1 MSIHTATDTIAAI
14 ATPLG
19 NGGIGVVRLSGPQAG
34 DIFNQVFTGESAPLA
49 HPRRLILGQV
59 RDGSGAVLDSC
70 LGVWMP
76 GPHSYTGEDVAEL
89 QCHGGVRLLR
99 LVLQS
104 LLDAGAR
111 LANPG
116 EFTLRAFLNG
126 RLDLSQ
132 AEAVLDLIQAKTPTT
147 VQLAT
152 AQLQG
157 ALGKPLA
164 QLEAALTQLRAALTV
179 AVDFPEDADAPSPQ
193 QILDSLDQMGTE
205 LDRLLRNADQGQL
218 YREGVRAVLVGA
230 ANAGKSSLLNA
241 LLATDRAI
249 VTDQAGTTRD
259 IINETLD
266 LDGLPLVLTDTA
278 GLRAPDGLDPA
289 EQQGMLRSREAMAA
303 AQILLLVVDS
313 LDPSPD
319 WPDLLAETAGHHR
332 LILLNK
338 TDITPADQLA
348 ALLARCR
355 HLAPDGTLIPIS
367 AKTGAGLD
375 QLRQAILEQ
384 CTGSVDQEQ
393 ASPLVINARH
403 HQELL
408 AARACLLAARATLE
422 SGLPVDLTGVDLE
435 EAAFHLGQVS
445 GSQAGEALLDT
456 IFSQFCLGK

>member
-1 MSIHTATDTIAAI
+1 MSIQTVTDTIAAI

-19 NGGIGVVRLSGPQAG
+19 NGGVGIVRLSGPQAAA
-34 DIFNQVFTGESAPLA
+34 IFTRTFTGARLSLA
-49 HPRRLILGQV
+49 QPRRLILGQAQ
-59 RDGSGAVLDSC
+59 DEHGTPLDRC

-89 QCHGGVRLLR
+89 QCHGGVLLLR
-99 LVLQS
+99 LVLQAV
-104 LLDAGAR
+104 LDAGAR

-126 RLDLSQ
+126 RMDLSQ
-132 AEAVLDLIQAKTPTT
+132 AEAVLDLIQAKTPTSA
-147 VQLAT
+147 QLAT

-157 ALGKPLA
+157 ALRKPLS
-164 QLEAALTQLRAALTV
+164 QLESDLTQLRAAITV
-179 AVDFPEDADAPSPQ
+179 AVDFPEDADAPSSQ
-193 QILDSLDQMGTE
+193 QVLHSLEQLLAQIDQ
-205 LDRLLRNADQGQL
+205 LLRNTTQGQL

-278 GLRAPDGLDPA
+278 GLRASEGLDPA
-289 EQQGMLRSREAMAA
+289 EQQGMARSRQAMAA
-303 AQILLLVVDS
+303 AQMLLIVVDS
-313 LDPSPD
+313 RSPGPD
-319 WPDLLAETAGHHR
+319 LPDLLQETAGQRR
-332 LILLNK
+332 LLLLNK
-338 TDITPADQLA
+338 VDITPPDQLA
-348 ALLARCR
+348 ARLEQCR
-355 HLAPDGTLIPIS
+355 RLAPGENPLLIS

-384 CTGSVDQEQ
+384 YTGTLDQEQ
-393 ASPLVINARH
+393 ASPLVLHARH
-403 HQELL
+403 SQALQ
-408 AARACLLAARATLE
+408 AARACLLSALATLK
-422 SGLPVDLTGVDLE
+422 SDLPLDLIDIDLE
-435 EAAFHLGQVS
+435 EAAFQLGQIS
-445 GSQAGEALLDT
+445 GSRAGEDLLDA